1 MNKIINYLLAIR
13 AALINGTAL
22 SSDDLVD
29 KSLLSLNWNYHFSN
43 GDFKNPCGWNISE
56 FSIDISRYRDES
68 ATLSVSRHWVDFQM
82 PEFFKAFIKIA
93 FNCGLLE
100 KGEDPVLW
108 DIFREPYSIVRVSL
122 DESKTKRSV
131 WFNPRTGVKNPS
143 GEYRKVMLEIPLKG
157 DMPDDMK
164 KVFEEA
170 VNTAFEML
178 DSDLKEILGKVVMLF
193 EQFHKEKFMKH
204 YAMKPYYALEEAFI
218 RDLIAG
224 KRLWGQ
230 KADKMAADMSEIV
243 KIPHFLAIGDI
254 YPGSFDL
261 MRVESTSS
269 WD

>member
-13 AALINGTAL
+13 AALINGAAL
-22 SSDDLVD
+22 SSYDLVD
-29 KSLLSLNWNYHFSN
+29 EEWSLNLNRNYHYSG
-43 GDFKNPCGWNISE
+43 GDYKNPCGWNITE
-56 FSIDISRYRDES
+56 FSIDISRYRDEL
-68 ATLSVSRHWVDFQM
+68 ATLSVSRHWVEFQM

-93 FNCGLLE
+93 FNCGLLK
-100 KGEDPVLW
+100 KGEDPILW
-108 DIFREPYSIVRVSL
+108 DIFREPYSSVRVQL
-122 DESKTKRSV
+122 DEPKTQCSV
-131 WFNPRTGVKNPS
+131 WFNPRTGVKTPL
-143 GEYRKVMLEIPLKG
+143 GEYRKIMLEIPYE

-164 KVFEEA
+164 KVFEKA

-178 DSDLKEILGKVVMLF
+178 DSDLKNVLGKVVMLF

-204 YAMKPYYALEEAFI
+204 YAMKPYYALEEAFM

-224 KRLWGQ
+224 RRLWGQ

-254 YPGSFDL
+254 YSGSFDL